1 MQRIVRV
8 LELAAEA
15 MDDLAYTTGPRTD
28 ALVAHCREFMQCIKV
43 LFPSFEFF
51 FLFFLHFLRMFTSIN
66 VSPLSVTNSCSGWIL
81 IPVVHTHF
89 LFI

>member
-15 MDDLAYTTGPRTD
+15 MDDLAYTTGPRMD

-43 LFPSFEFF
+43 SSPSFEI
-51 FLFFLHFLRMFTSIN
+51 LF
-66 VSPLSVTNSCSGWIL
+66 
-81 IPVVHTHF
+81 
-89 LFI
+89 